1 MTHSS
6 LPGRAILIIDREPE
20 ELKAIKLSLA
30 PYGFTL
36 NFASDGEQAVALFR
50 EVRPELVLTTLN
62 QPQNNTSELCRR
74 IKVENAPGFLP
85 IILIVDAAADGPQ
98 ASAEANADDFLVRP
112 IREAELLTRVGILL
126 RIKREHDLL
135 WEQNQSLLAELEKR
149 NAELER
155 ALKEVKE
162 ASVLRDSI
170 VQNVS
175 HELRT
180 PLLQVKSAVAMLAED
195 ARAASPN
202 GASVLA
208 DHATAATARLESVV
222 QNISQLAASVKVTSE
237 AFRVVDAVNIALRQ
251 LRRQWASSSAVD
263 RIQIQMDNIP
273 LVLGDRGGLAQVL
286 QQLIDNGIKFSPN
299 GGTVEVIG
307 ERCPGGVR
315 VSVRDHGIGIPE
327 DQIGRIF
334 QAFYQVDSS
343 TTRTFGGTGVGLAIA
358 KLILDKM
365 GTTIAVESRP
375 DIGSTFSFMLPT
387 APEPTEP
394 IQPETSPESAPN

>member
-1 MTHSS
+1 MRHSN
-6 LPGRAILIIDREPE
+6 LPGGAVLVIDQGPD
-20 ELKAIKLSLA
+20 ELKDIRLSLGH
-30 PYGFTL
+30 YGYTL
-36 NFASDGEQAVALFR
+36 SFAHDGEQAVQMFR
-50 EVRPELVLTTLN
+50 EIQPDLVLTTLN
-62 QPQNNTSELCRR
+62 QPEKNISEVCRR
-74 IKVENAPGFLP
+74 IKRENGPGFLP

-112 IREAELLTRVGILL
+112 IREAELLTRVGVLL
-126 RIKREHDLL
+126 RIKHEHDLL
-135 WEQNQSLLAELEKR
+135 WQQNQSLLAELEKR

-155 ALKEVKE
+155 ALKEVRE

-202 GASVLA
+202 GTSVLA

-222 QNISQLAASVKVTSE
+222 QNISQLAASVNVNSE
-237 AFRVVDAVNIALRQ
+237 SVRVVDALNIALRQ
-251 LRRQWASSSAVD
+251 LRRQWASSSAVE
-263 RIQIQMDNIP
+263 RVKIRMDDTP

-286 QQLIDNGIKFSPN
+286 QQLIDNAIKFSP
-299 GGTVEVIG
+299 GGGPVEVSG

-315 VSVRDHGIGIPE
+315 VSVRDFGIGIPE

-343 TTRTFGGTGVGLAIA
+343 TTRPFGGTGVGLAIA

-365 GTTIAVESRP
+365 GTAITVESRP
-375 DIGSTFSFMLPT
+375 GVGSTFSFMLPV
-387 APEPTEP
+387 APEQTEP
-394 IQPETSPESAPN
+394 VQQATTS